1 MDRDK
6 QRLQEIETIRDK
18 LMVMLMEMRE
28 EKDFEE
34 ALNLFFSF
42 SAACLMC
49 AGACLAAGHADE
61 EMIES
66 HAMILLSAF
75 RTADES
81 KESKIIL
88 N

>member
-6 QRLQEIETIRDK
+6 QLQEIEMIRDK
-18 LMVMLMEMRE
+18 LLTMLMEMRE
-28 EKDFEE
+28 EKTFEE

-49 AGACLAAGHADE
+49 AGACLAAADADE
-61 EMIES
+61 EIIES

-75 RTADES
+75 RAADES

>member
-6 QRLQEIETIRDK
+6 QLQEIEMIRDK
-18 LMVMLMEMRE
+18 LLTMLMEMRE
-28 EKDFEE
+28 EKTFEE

-49 AGACLAAGHADE
+49 AGACLAAAEADE
-61 EMIES
+61 EIIES
-66 HAMILLSAF
+66 HTKMLLGAF
-75 RTADES
+75 QLANKN